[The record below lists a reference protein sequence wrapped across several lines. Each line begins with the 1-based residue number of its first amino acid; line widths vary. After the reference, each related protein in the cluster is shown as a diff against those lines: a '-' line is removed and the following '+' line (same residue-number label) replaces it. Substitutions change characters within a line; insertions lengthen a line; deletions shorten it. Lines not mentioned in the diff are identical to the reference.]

1 MRGIL
6 SEIVGSSALRLN
18 PAQFFKGLVRV
29 SQDSCFFAIAS
40 SSLAGFEL
48 VGKQWCRDSTPS
60 FAQARDYS
68 LGGMSSTSSSQS
80 PASTERESTT
90 ANDTARP
97 HDPGTDSAGP
107 APSRLSLR
115 LDQRSLHFAVNAW
128 VLIVALI
135 GILPFATRQLKYK
148 GYRLSLLGTTC
159 TTGYAL
165 FALFGLPRAGNTQS
179 VQAWG
184 HHVTSSKDFIPF
196 MYCLM
201 FVTSKL
207 HLKLVLVP
215 VICWALEHVTR
226 FLRRHFSNSSL
237 YRSYL
242 EPLCTWVET
251 NTTAVNFLIANA
263 EILLGFLLILSLF
276 SKQRNAM
283 QTFMYWQLLKLMYHS
298 PFTAGYHRAIWLKI
312 GRTVNPYIH
321 SYSPFLHDPINACM
335 RWWFR

>member
-1 MRGIL
+1 M
-6 SEIVGSSALRLN
+6 SS
-18 PAQFFKGLVRV
+18 F
-29 SQDSCFFAIAS
+29 S
-40 SSLAGFEL
+40 AGFQL
-48 VGKQWCRDSTPS
+48 VAKQCCKVSPPS
-60 FAQARDYS
+60 FPQGPDFVV
-68 LGGMSSTSSSQS
+68 GGMSSASSSQF

-90 ANDTARP
+90 ANDNAIP
-97 HDPGTDSAGP
+97 HDPGADSAGP
-107 APSRLSLR
+107 AQSRLSLQ
-115 LDQRSLHFAVNAW
+115 LDQRSLHFSVNAW

-135 GILPFATRQLKYK
+135 GIIPLATRQLQLK

-159 TTGYAL
+159 TTGYAI
-165 FALFGLPRAGNTQS
+165 FALYGLPRVGNTQA
-179 VQAWG
+179 VQAWC

-215 VICWALEHVTR
+215 VICWALEHVAR
-226 FLRRHFSNSSL
+226 FLRRHFTNSSL
-237 YRSYL
+237 YRAYL
-242 EPLCTWVET
+242 EPLCTWVEA

-263 EILLGFLLILSLF
+263 EILLGFLMILSLF

-312 GRTVNPYIH
+312 GRTANPYIS
-321 SYSPFLHDPINACM
+321 SYTPFLHDPINAGM